1 MSYREPCSLFLNPH
15 VIVSYSPDLAANI
28 DTVDDLIQSALVSP
42 GALTLGSVD

>member
-1 MSYREPCSLFLNPH
+1 MFDIAKLYFLYW
-15 VIVSYSPDLAANI
+15 ICDYSPGLAASH